1 MNRIILLL
9 IFSIAGGHSFALD
22 DTLHVPLMRQ
32 SFHDKIIAEQRQ
44 LDKADG
50 KQDNHLTISANEE
63 INLHVTDAVFRKTEG
78 LRKWVEDN
86 NELNSN
92 NEKVR
97 YLRYIENMLKYFR
110 IAWRQR
116 AINPTAFPALRDNF
130 EKMLKANLEG
140 KSILPFIQSASY
152 EIARINSDVFSD
164 NVDYKAA
171 INIIYLKYCALHP
184 DKIMA
189 TIRPFVNE
197 SFADSLV
204 LLATQRNPVQLYS
217 YAQSIKS
224 PEGKLIH
231 RNTSEMVQAVA
242 KLSQTPNALFYFP
255 FLDDLLS
262 GKKSIDSIK
271 KYVGD
276 GDNGY
281 DSVGYFKLLVKTE
294 IEYYKRMAPPVRD
307 TPIAM
312 FGVNGLREMLKSKAL
327 QHFITPINELH
338 NQNNLAIRMRAIDP
352 LSPEELY
359 FMMVMGEND
368 IYTSSYKHSF
378 NRMLQRMGTTART
391 DSLLMNVHFD
401 FFKKFI
407 KMAANY
413 NKLDTFLKSM
423 PVAKSEILMKAFV
436 AKLDE
441 TGNLEDA
448 VDVADAYSSIT
459 DKKLLNTILEYV
471 KTNEQAS
478 IRSFNNKGRIIY
490 SLLKTIFL
498 SADSTQK
505 IDLTE
510 AIGIPS
516 IYEVNTDILKDQKGR
531 IVQQVFFY
539 GDEDGKMFFSQF
551 KNSFSAKDWKLTMK
565 KEWVEIKS
573 LKSEVWIF
581 ANLPFDYDANLD
593 DSAQAHLAVY
603 LETQEMKPSIA
614 VHRGH
619 SYWLPGTINRM
630 PEDAKIIVLG
640 SCGGYKNLNQILDLC
655 PDAHIISTKE
665 IGKGDINKPI
675 LNYLNQAFVTGGNL
689 QWKPMWASLTT
700 LFEKDPNKEV
710 RDSWDDYIPPY
721 KNLGAIFIK
730 AYHKQAEASTVN
742 N

>member
-1 MNRIILLL
+1 MNRILLLL
-9 IFSIAGGHSFALD
+9 IFLLSFFSSFAVE
-22 DTLHVPLMRQ
+22 DTLQVPLVRA
-32 SFHDKIIAEQRQ
+32 SFHDKIINEQRQ
-44 LDKADG
+44 LDKFDG
-50 KQDNHLTISANEE
+50 KQDNHININGNEE
-63 INLHVTDAVFRKTEG
+63 ISLHVTDAVFRKTEA

-86 NELNSN
+86 EQLNSN

-97 YLRYIENMLKYFR
+97 YLRYIESMLKNFR

-116 AINPTAFPALRDNF
+116 AINPVAYPALRDNF
-130 EKMLKANLEG
+130 EKILKANLEG
-140 KSILPFIQSASY
+140 RSILPYLQTAPY
-152 EIARINSDVFSD
+152 EIARINTDVFSD
-164 NVDYKAA
+164 NKEYKEA
-171 INIIYLKYCALHP
+171 INIVYLKYCSLHP
-184 DKIMA
+184 EKIMA

-204 LLATQRNPVQLYS
+204 LFATRRNPVQLYS
-217 YAQSIKS
+217 YAQNIKS

-231 RNTSEMVQAVA
+231 RNTNGMVQAVA
-242 KLSQTPNALFYFP
+242 KLSQTPNALLYYP

-262 GKKSIDSIK
+262 GKQTIDSIK
-271 KYVGD
+271 KFVGD
-276 GDNGY
+276 GEKGY

-294 IEYYKRMAPPVRD
+294 IEYYRRMAPPIRD

-312 FGVNGLREMLKSKAL
+312 FGVNGLRDMLKSKAIE
-327 QHFITPINELH
+327 HFITPINELH

-352 LSPEELY
+352 LSPEDLY

-368 IYTSSYKHSF
+368 IYTSSFKHSF
-378 NRMLQRMGTTART
+378 NRMMQRLGNNART

-401 FFKKFI
+401 YFKKFI
-407 KMAANY
+407 KMSANY

-441 TGNLEDA
+441 TGSLEDA

-471 KTNEQAS
+471 KENENS
-478 IRSFNNKGRIIY
+478 SVRNFNTRGRIIY
-490 SLLKTIFL
+490 GLLKTIFL

-510 AIGIPS
+510 TIGIPS
-516 IYEVNTDILKDQKGR
+516 IYEVNTNTLKDEKGR

-551 KNSFSAKDWKLTMK
+551 RNSFSPKDWKVSVK

-573 LKSEVWIF
+573 LKSDVWVF
-581 ANLPFDYDANLD
+581 ANLPLNSDANLD
-593 DSAQAHLAVY
+593 DSAQVHLAQY
-603 LETQEMKPSIA
+603 LETQDMKPSIA

-619 SYWLPGTINRM
+619 SYWLPGTIARM
-630 PEDAKIIVLG
+630 PADAKIIVLG
-640 SCGGYKNLNQILDLC
+640 SCGGYKNLNEILDLC

-675 LNYLNQAFVTGGNL
+675 LNYLNQSFVSGGTL
-689 QWKPMWASLTT
+689 QWKAMWANLTSL
-700 LFEKDPNKEV
+700 FQRDPNKEV
-710 RDSWDDYIPPY
+710 RESWDDYIPPY